1 MERWVSVKDAASFR
15 NCSERNILD
24 LIYRGRL
31 EGRKDGRR
39 WEVLIDFPEDY
50 AEEVPQSAEVITVL
64 KEQLQE
70 KDKQIDSLQR
80 QLGESSERHD
90 TIVLQMTRQLE
101 QSQRLLEYHQD
112 PWYRR
117 WFKRREKKRGESWNG
132 ADERQNSGW

>member
-1 MERWVSVKDAASFR
+1 MERWVTVKEAASFR

-24 LIYRGRL
+24 LIHRGRL
-31 EGRKDGRR
+31 EGRKNGRR

-50 AEEVPQSAEVITVL
+50 AEEVPQNAEVITVL
-64 KEQLQE
+64 KDQLQE

-80 QLGESSERHD
+80 QLGEASERHD

-117 WFKRREKKRGESWNG
+117 WFRRRKVAANEWSESDG
-132 ADERQNSGW
+132 QK